1 MIKRVSNII
10 QETLKTDVEYYE
22 LAEYIITRIKNNESE
37 YNYLIDDIQVLVM
50 RLAYRF
56 MTYMEVEDLYNKIKL
71 EVC

>member
-1 MIKRVSNII
+1 MIKRVNNII

>member
-1 MIKRVSNII
+1 MIKRVNNII
-10 QETLKTDVEYYE
+10 QETLKTDVDYYE
-22 LAEYIITRIKNNESE
+22 LAECIITRIKNNDSE

>member
-22 LAEYIITRIKNNESE
+22 LAEYIITRIKNNDSE

>member
-1 MIKRVSNII
+1 MIKRVNNII
-10 QETLKTDVEYYE
+10 QETLKTDVDYYE
-22 LAEYIITRIKNNESE
+22 LAEYIITRIKNNDSE